1 MTGVEGTGRRDPAV
15 SRWQCPS
22 CRREFDRARQAH
34 VCEPGIEVD
43 DVFDGRPLWQRE
55 AYEALVEPLRR
66 LGDLHEDAVGVGVFL
81 KRQRKMAEVRP
92 MATRLRVS
100 AFLPAEI
107 PAPAVVRREP
117 VGDRV
122 LHVVDLRGP
131 ADVDG
136 PLADLLVEAWE
147 DAG

>member
-1 MTGVEGTGRRDPAV
+1 M
-15 SRWQCPS
+15 SRWRCPS
-22 CRREFDRARQAH
+22 CLREFDRARQAH

-43 DVFDGRPLWQRE
+43 DVFAGWPPWQRE
-55 AYEALVEPLRR
+55 AYEALVEPLRK

-81 KRQRKMAEVRP
+81 KRQRKVAEVRP

-107 PAPAVVRREP
+107 HSPAVVRRQP
-117 VGDRV
+117 IGDRI

-131 ADVDG
+131 TDVDD
-136 PLADLLVEAWE
+136 PLADLLLEAWE